1 MTTRP
6 LLTDRTK
13 ARLRAVVE
21 RLPQVDV
28 ALRRG
33 NTTLAAQQFYL
44 APIPSKATAQNRSDG
59 GERQR
64 GDMAMYGAI
73 DADVQR
79 GDRWTYQGTLFRVM
93 FISPDRSVFTQVE
106 LEAVQ

>member
-13 ARLRAVVE
+13 ANLRAVVA

-44 APIPSKATAQNRSDG
+44 APVSQASTERTTDG
-59 GERQR
+59 GRAHR
-64 GDMAMYGAI
+64 ADLKLYGVLTI
-73 DADVQR
+73 DIQV
-79 GDRWTYQGTLFRVM
+79 GDRTTVNGTLMRVI
-93 FISPDRSVFTQVE
+93 FTDTLSDVFTYAE

>member
-13 ARLRAVVE
+13 AKLRAVVE

-28 ALRRG
+28 ELRRG
-33 NTTLAAQQFYL
+33 STTLAAQQFYL
-44 APIPSKATAQNRSDG
+44 APVSQASTERTTDG
-59 GERQR
+59 GRAHR
-64 GDMAMYGAI
+64 ADLKLYGALTTDI
-73 DADVQR
+73 RV
-79 GDRWTYQGTLFRVM
+79 GDRATVNSTLMRVI
-93 FISPDRSVFTQVE
+93 FTDILSDVFAYAE